1 MPVLVFKKVVIL
13 TNHSSLFTRYT
24 YSLFWG
30 FQQITTLTGNQV
42 PNYNFVEVFFTMMII
57 GLGLLLFPRLIG
69 NMQNFFQAG
78 TRRNSE
84 TLPLTPLDLEQLIHN
99 RQSREGIR
107 KRVGLAEWVIWAAT
121 RGFNENLLFEN
132 MPNDLQRDIRR
143 RLFLFLKK
151 MMDKSILD
159 ALRERL
165 KQRRYISS
173 STVLHHGGV
182 VEEMVFIVRGEMECI
197 GEDGSVLSLTE
208 GDLCGEELLSWCLK
222 RSSLNPDGTR
232 TRMPSKG
239 LVSNRTVRCLTNVEA
254 FSLSVAD
261 IEDITSLFLRFLRS
275 HREKGAIRSPHWR
288 LRAARKI
295 QLPWR
300 HRRRT

>member
-99 RQSREGIR
+99 RQSREGGWDWLSGSS
-107 KRVGLAEWVIWAAT
+107 GLLPE
-121 RGFNENLLFEN
+121 
-132 MPNDLQRDIRR
+132 DLTKICY
-143 RLFLFLKK
+143 
-151 MMDKSILD
+151 
-159 ALRERL
+159 LR
-165 KQRRYISS
+165 I
-173 STVLHHGGV
+173 
-182 VEEMVFIVRGEMECI
+182 
-197 GEDGSVLSLTE
+197 
-208 GDLCGEELLSWCLK
+208 CLMTFK
-222 RSSLNPDGTR
+222 GT
-232 TRMPSKG
+232 
-239 LVSNRTVRCLTNVEA
+239 
-254 FSLSVAD
+254 
-261 IEDITSLFLRFLRS
+261 
-275 HREKGAIRSPHWR
+275 
-288 LRAARKI
+288 
-295 QLPWR
+295 
-300 HRRRT
+300 